1 MSNTQA
7 AALIIQNIEMFE
19 DASKL
24 LSKITEKVFHEIH
37 NEIFNFFNKNKEW
50 EVFGDGKDIDSEFWL
65 KSWKKGE
72 DWIASY
78 KWENIKNDENA
89 EDTQWNLPAIFGIG
103 SERTGFSLLIDPIVL
118 ADMRLKDWKS
128 YLSTK
133 LDEFPEI
140 QKSEFILRNGKFFLP
155 WHLNIQDVAD
165 AYEADS
171 YSECLKPVR
180 DALKLIETTNGHFVK
195 LFQQAQEYAI
205 KGNKLSGAQE

>member
-37 NEIFNFFNKNKEW
+37 DEICNFVRKDIEW
-50 EVFGDGKDIDSEFWL
+50 EVSGEGKDLDSEFWL
-65 KSWKKGE
+65 KSWGKGGK
-72 DWIASY
+72 WIASY
-78 KWENIKNDENA
+78 SWVNIKNDESA
-89 EDTQWNLPAIFGIG
+89 EDAQWNLPAIFGIG
-103 SERTGFSLLIDPIVL
+103 SERTGFYLNINPIEL

-133 LDEFPEI
+133 LVDFPEI
-140 QKSEFILRNGKFFLP
+140 QKSEFILRNGEFFLP
-155 WHLNIQDVAD
+155 WHLNIQEVAD

-180 DALKLIETTNGHFVK
+180 DALRSIATTNEHFVE
-195 LFQQAQEYAI
+195 LFQQTREYAI
-205 KGNKLSGAQE
+205 KGNELGGAQE